1 MEKEG
6 VQTRRERRKAVKDKL
21 GYEFRV
27 RFEGEE
33 KKRNLHERFDCL
45 FQLCEKNNAAKQ

>member
-6 VQTRRERRKAVKDKL
+6 VPTRRERREAVKDKL

-27 RFEGEE
+27 RYEGKE
-33 KKRNLHERFDCL
+33 KKRNLHERFD
-45 FQLCEKNNAAKQ
+45 